1 MSSRL
6 SSVFP
11 RPSASDADD
20 VVWTLQTAAV
30 QWQRGLRA
38 DAIVWVRKAA
48 DTATQIG
55 HGARAEELRNHA
67 ARLAEFLWSDPE
79 ETIQDAPIVPPS
91 PRRSSGRR
99 LTVEDAEE
107 ITELEELDA
116 EELEFTQN
124 DLPTPDDAVADIS
137 DEDLTYYREG
147 GEGSEPTHVLPDD
160 LDLRSDSE
168 SPAAAREGYL
178 SISPEAD
185 EESDAYLSISPEEE
199 GERGDTQRPLD
210 GEFSDH
216 AFSDNELSE
225 SDVTNADLSNGDLEH
240 AGSTHDRESHAL
252 RSNGFSHAHGANGTS
267 SFAPGPPTDRP
278 TRPRIDRPPLMAR
291 GLRSD
296 PTEVKSP
303 TLPSPVV
310 SNPPRS
316 RLTGSD
322 SISIRTSAQPSM
334 QPAAQGPTLEELAR
348 LLAPHSAMAKGA
360 LAPVVTPL
368 PVSSPLPPPA
378 SAEGQ
383 PPSVDGL
390 DFESVEALADLPE
403 EAQAELAAGGQLLTL
418 TSGQTVVLRE
428 GAALITRGT
437 VHVTLTY
444 SDVSAARVGAGAV
457 VAARGSVEAGPLRL
471 IADSAQ
477 THVVTWTEEQMTQA
491 MRDCPWVVDDLRLLA
506 DRFQAHASAG
516 LGPLG
521 ERLDDALRAAVY
533 ERLQVRV
540 LSPEES
546 VAERGKP
553 LKGLFVVAV
562 GELNVSDQHRPI
574 RAGEFLFPSCVI
586 GAEPAPHDVKA
597 GPKGGLVLFATRPV
611 AHELMMSVPPLLEI
625 LAS

>member
-1 MSSRL
+1 VHASVRL
-6 SSVFP
+6 GRPSFAGELGGMNTRLASVFP
-11 RPSASDADD
+11 RPAASDADD

-48 DTATQIG
+48 DTATQLG
-55 HGARAEELRNHA
+55 HDMRADELRSQA
-67 ARLAEFLWSDPE
+67 ARLAEFLWTDPE
-79 ETIQDAPIVPPS
+79 ETIQDAPIVTLPPE
-91 PRRSSGRR
+91 RLGGRR
-99 LTVEDAEE
+99 ANLDEAEE
-107 ITELEELDA
+107 ILELDELDA
-116 EELEFTQN
+116 EELEFTEN

-137 DEDLTYYREG
+137 EEDLTYYREG
-147 GEGSEPTHVLPDD
+147 SEGSEPTHVLPDD
-160 LDLRSDSE
+160 LDLSSDSE
-168 SPAAAREGYL
+168 LPAAPDDDDPHDAMDTLTNEAGHDPYL
-178 SISPEAD
+178 SISPEPD
-185 EESDAYLSISPEEE
+185 EESDSYLSISPEPEASADADP
-199 GERGDTQRPLD
+199 DTDLD
-210 GEFSDH
+210 ADTH
-216 AFSDNELSE
+216 E
-225 SDVTNADLSNGDLEH
+225 SDTTRPARLS
-240 AGSTHDRESHAL
+240 
-252 RSNGFSHAHGANGTS
+252 NGTS
-267 SFAPGPPTDRP
+267 SYAPLHNGSHHRGERSSLP
-278 TRPRIDRPPLMAR
+278 AR
-291 GLRSD
+291 ALGSD
-296 PTEVKSP
+296 PSDAVRSP
-303 TLPSPVV
+303 TLPSPVA
-310 SNPPRS
+310 SNAPRA
-316 RLTGSD
+316 RRAPSD
-322 SISIRTSAQPSM
+322 SVSIRAAAP
-334 QPAAQGPTLEELAR
+334 PAPPGPTLEELAR
-348 LLAPHSAMAKGA
+348 LLAPHSPMARGSTA
-360 LAPVVTPL
+360 PIASPFPAPVA
-368 PVSSPLPPPA
+368 SSPPM
-378 SAEGQ
+378 SEEGR

-403 EAQAELAAGGQLLTL
+403 DAQAALAATGQLLTL
-418 TSGQTVVLRE
+418 NSGQELVLRE
-428 GAALITRGT
+428 GAALITRGS

-477 THVVTWTEEQMTQA
+477 THVVIWTEEKMTQA

-562 GELNVSDQHRPI
+562 GELEVASDATQRPI
-574 RAGEFLFPSCVI
+574 RAGEFLFPGCVI

>member
-11 RPSASDADD
+11 RPAASDADD

-48 DTATQIG
+48 DTATQLG
-55 HGARAEELRNHA
+55 HDSRADELRNHA
-67 ARLAEFLWSDPE
+67 ARLAEFLWTDPE
-79 ETIQDAPIVPPS
+79 ETIQDAPVVAPQRRPGA
-91 PRRSSGRR
+91 RRSAD
-99 LTVEDAEE
+99 EAEE
-107 ITELEELDA
+107 ILELEELDA
-116 EELEFTQN
+116 EELEFTEN

-137 DEDLTYYREG
+137 EEDLTYYREG

-168 SPAAAREGYL
+168 LPGAVHDRELQAHDLDDDDDRHDALDTLTNEAGHDPYL
-178 SISPEAD
+178 SISPEPD
-185 EESDAYLSISPEEE
+185 EESDSYLSISPEPEAE
-199 GERGDTQRPLD
+199 TEADADTELTELDNEAPIGDVEAGDTTRPARL
-210 GEFSDH
+210 
-216 AFSDNELSE
+216 
-225 SDVTNADLSNGDLEH
+225 
-240 AGSTHDRESHAL
+240 
-252 RSNGFSHAHGANGTS
+252 ANGNS
-267 SFAPGPPTDRP
+267 SYAPPGTDRP
-278 TRPRIDRPPLMAR
+278 TRPHGERSSLPVRPV
-291 GLRSD
+291 LRSD
-296 PTEVKSP
+296 PADGVRSP
-303 TLPSPVV
+303 TLPSPVA
-310 SNPPRS
+310 SNAPRA
-316 RLTGSD
+316 RLAPSD
-322 SISIRTSAQPSM
+322 SVSIRAAI
-334 QPAAQGPTLEELAR
+334 PAASAVPPGPTLEELAR
-348 LLAPHSAMAKGA
+348 LLAPHSPMARGSTA
-360 LAPVVTPL
+360 PLAAPV
-368 PVSSPLPPPA
+368 PVPVMSPPPA
-378 SAEGQ
+378 SEDGQ

-390 DFESVEALADLPE
+390 EFESVEALADLPE
-403 EAQAELAAGGQLLTL
+403 EAQAALAATGQLHTL
-418 TSGQTVVLRE
+418 TSGQEIVLRE

-444 SDVSAARVGAGAV
+444 SDVSAARVGSGAV

-471 IADSAQ
+471 IADAAQ
-477 THVVTWTEEQMTQA
+477 THIVTWTEDKMTQA

-540 LSPEES
+540 LSPEEF

-562 GELNVSDQHRPI
+562 GELEVSSDATHRPI